1 MRRGP
6 IKIDV
11 FLSFKSYFTYKK
23 IPTIIKVGNLPQII
37 SGLNAV
43 KENLRQGKGIVELL
57 IAKGKKIE
65 RLREIL
71 DIATQRKI
79 PVRFKDRLYLDKI
92 SPDFPHQGVIAILS
106 RYSYHHLDDLVEYT
120 IANKSNGLLIATD
133 HITDTGN
140 LGSLIR
146 TAEFFGAQ
154 GLILPKD
161 RSASITDAVHKRSA
175 GGSAYLPV
183 AKVVNLARTLKQLA
197 EKNFWIVGASG
208 ESSTNIYEFD
218 WNRDLVLVV
227 GNEGKGLSRVVK
239 EQCHHLVSIPR
250 LGYLT
255 SLNVSVAAGIILS
268 EIVRQRGSS
277 PRNLLE
283 KNNIKKFD

>member
-1 MRRGP
+1 MA
-6 IKIDV
+6 
-11 FLSFKSYFTYKK
+11 
-23 IPTIIKVGNLPQII
+23 NII
-37 SGLNAV
+37 SGINAV
-43 KENLRQGKGIVELL
+43 KENLRKGEGIVELF

-71 DIATQRKI
+71 DIANQKNI
-79 PVRFKDRLYLDKI
+79 PIKFKDRPYLDNI
-92 SPDFPHQGVIAILS
+92 SSSSPHQGVIAILKT
-106 RYSYHHLDDLVEYT
+106 YNYLYLDDLVERA
-120 IANKSNGLLIATD
+120 IANSNKGLLIAAD

-183 AKVVNLARTLKQLA
+183 AKVVNLTRALKQLA
-197 EKNFWIVGASG
+197 EEDFWIVGAAG
-208 ESSTNIYEFD
+208 ESGTNIYDFD

-227 GNEGKGLSRVVK
+227 GNESKGLSRLVK
-239 EQCHHLVSIPR
+239 DQCHHLVSIPR
-250 LGYLT
+250 LGKLT

-268 EIVRQRGSS
+268 EIVRQR
-277 PRNLLE
+277 
-283 KNNIKKFD
+283 NNSRVNHSGK

>member
-1 MRRGP
+1 
-6 IKIDV
+6 
-11 FLSFKSYFTYKK
+11 
-23 IPTIIKVGNLPQII
+23 LPQVVFGI
-37 SGLNAV
+37 NAV
-43 KENLRQGKGIVELL
+43 KENLRYGKGIVELL

-71 DIATQRKI
+71 DIATKKKI

-92 SPDFPHQGVIAILS
+92 SPDFSHQGIIAIVSKYNYL
-106 RYSYHHLDDLVEYT
+106 HLDDLVERA

-146 TAEFFGAQ
+146 TAEFFGVQ

-183 AKVVNLARTLKQLA
+183 AKVVNLVRALKQLA
-197 EKNFWIVGASG
+197 DEKFWIIGAAG

-218 WNRDLVLVV
+218 WNRNLVLVL

-250 LGYLT
+250 LGKLA

-268 EIVRQRGSS
+268 EIARQRDNSH
-277 PRNLLE
+277 RNLLE
-283 KNNIKKFD
+283 KNNIKTM